1 MPVDAIV
8 LDLMLP
14 ERDGLDVLRSL
25 RSDGFTKPILILTA
39 RDGVED
45 RVQGLDSGADDY
57 LAKPFAFAEL
67 LARIRALLRRDVV
80 NRELCLK
87 ADDLEMNLVTRVIT
101 RGGVEIDLTR
111 REFELLEFLLRNK
124 NTAVTRDMIAREV
137 WKEGTGTLT
146 NTIDVYITLLRKKIE
161 RPDKRDA
168 HPHGPRRRLCLEG
181 CVMSRLSIRWR
192 LTLWYGAVLAGVLAV
207 FGTSVFLL
215 LRRELQ
221 NRTSRAL
228 LDPDVRDR
236 G

>member
-1 MPVDAIV
+1 MSRLLVIEDQRKLLQSLERGLSEEGYQVIPAMTGEEGYQQARSVPVDAVV

-39 RDGVED
+39 RDTIED
-45 RVQGLDSGADDY
+45 RVEGLDSGADDY

-87 ADDLEMNLVTRVIT
+87 ADDLEMNLVGRSVT
-101 RGGVEIDLTR
+101 RGGTEIDLTR

-124 NTAVTRDMIAREV
+124 NSAVTRDMIAREV
-137 WKEGTGTLT
+137 WKEASGTLT

-161 RPDKRDA
+161 RPDLRTLIHTVRGVGYALRDA
-168 HPHGPRRRLCLEG
+168 P
-181 CVMSRLSIRWR
+181 
-192 LTLWYGAVLAGVLAV
+192 
-207 FGTSVFLL
+207 
-215 LRRELQ
+215 
-221 NRTSRAL
+221 
-228 LDPDVRDR
+228 
-236 G
+236 